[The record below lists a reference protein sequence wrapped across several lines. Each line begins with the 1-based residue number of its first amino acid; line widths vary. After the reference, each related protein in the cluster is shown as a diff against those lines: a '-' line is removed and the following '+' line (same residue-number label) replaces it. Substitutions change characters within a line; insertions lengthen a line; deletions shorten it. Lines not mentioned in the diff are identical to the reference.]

1 MTISVLV
8 PAYNEAE
15 GLAASLAS
23 IRVAMGAFTA
33 RGWATE
39 LVVCDN
45 NSTDGTPAIAAAAGA
60 RVVFEPVN
68 QIARARNA
76 AAAAAM
82 GDWLVFVDA
91 DSHPP
96 AALFADTAA
105 AIATGRVLAGGS
117 VVQMERAGWLGSALV
132 GAWNLLSR
140 VTRWAA
146 GAYIFVDATAFRH
159 VGGFSQRLYA
169 SEEIDLFRRLKR
181 QARREASARGDSAPA
196 PDPDQRPQDAALF
209 LARDGCLHAAHCAD
223 RRTHVAAGRG
233 LLRLVRRP
241 ALTPRRPSVPLV
253 TPTSRSPR
261 LAWIATVRRRTVV
274 T

>member
-15 GLAASLAS
+15 GLAATLAS
-23 IRVAMGAFTA
+23 IRVAMSAFTA
-33 RGWATE
+33 RGWVTE

-45 NSTDGTPAIAAAAGA
+45 NSSDATAAIAAAAGA
-60 RVVFEPVN
+60 GVVFEPIN
-68 QIARARNA
+68 QIARAHNA
-76 AAAAAM
+76 AAAAAT

-96 AALFADTAA
+96 LALFEDAA
-105 AIATGRVLAGGS
+105 AAMASGRYLAGGS
-117 VVQMERAGWLGSALV
+117 VVRMEAGTWFGDVLV

-146 GAYIFVDATAFRH
+146 GAFIFVDAAAFRA

-181 QARREASARGDSAPA
+181 QARRERRRVVILRRHPIRTSGRKMRLYSW
-196 PDPDQRPQDAALF
+196 REMAAFML
-209 LARDGCLHAAHCAD
+209 
-223 RRTHVAAGRG
+223 RT
-233 LLRLVRRP
+233 
-241 ALTPRRPSVPLV
+241 ALTGGRTLRRAEDCFV
-253 TPTSRSPR
+253 
-261 LAWIATVRRRTVV
+261 WYDGRR
-274 T
+274 

>member
-45 NSTDGTPAIAAAAGA
+45 NSSDATPAIAAAAGA
-60 RVVFEPVN
+60 LVVFEPIN

-76 AAAAAM
+76 AATAAT

-96 AALFADTAA
+96 AALFADTAD
-105 AIATGRVLAGGS
+105 AIASGRVLAGGS
-117 VVQMERAGWLGSALV
+117 IVDMERAGWFGGVMVA
-132 GAWNLLSR
+132 AWNLLSR
-140 VTRWAA
+140 LTRWAA
-146 GAYIFVDATAFRH
+146 GAFIFVDAAAFRA

-181 QARREASARGDSAPA
+181 RAR
-196 PDPDQRPQDAALF
+196 
-209 LARDGCLHAAHCAD
+209 
-223 RRTHVAAGRG
+223 AGRRRVVI
-233 LLRLVRRP
+233 LRRHPIQTSGRKMRLYSWWEMATFMTRTALSGGRTLRR
-241 ALTPRRPSVPLV
+241 AEDCFVWYDGRR
-253 TPTSRSPR
+253 
-261 LAWIATVRRRTVV
+261 
-274 T
+274 

>member
-8 PAYNEAE
+8 PAYNEAD

-23 IRVAMGAFTA
+23 IRAAMDAFSA
-33 RGWATE
+33 RGWDTE

-45 NSTDGTPAIAAAAGA
+45 NSSDATAAIAAAAGA

-76 AAAAAM
+76 AAATAT

-105 AIATGRVLAGGS
+105 AIASGRVLAGGS
-117 VVQMERAGWLGSALV
+117 VVRMERAGWFGDALGA
-132 GAWNLLSR
+132 GWNVLSR

-146 GAYIFVDATAFRH
+146 GAFIFVDAAAFRA

-181 QARREASARGDSAPA
+181 QARRERRRVVILRRHPIQTSGRKMRLYSW
-196 PDPDQRPQDAALF
+196 REIAAF
-209 LARDGCLHAAHCAD
+209 MM
-223 RRTHVAAGRG
+223 RT
-233 LLRLVRRP
+233 
-241 ALTPRRPSVPLV
+241 ALTGGRTLRRAEDCFV
-253 TPTSRSPR
+253 
-261 LAWIATVRRRTVV
+261 WYDGRR
-274 T
+274 

>member
-23 IRVAMGAFTA
+23 IRTAMGAFSA

-45 NSTDGTPAIAAAAGA
+45 NSSDTTAAIAAAAGA
-60 RVVFEPVN
+60 RVVFEPIN

-76 AAAAAM
+76 AAAAAT

-96 AALFADTAA
+96 TALFADTAD
-105 AIATGRVLAGGS
+105 AIASGRVLAGGS
-117 VVQMERAGWLGSALV
+117 VVRMERAGWFGDGLV
-132 GAWNLLSR
+132 AGWNLLSR

-146 GAYIFVDATAFRH
+146 GAFIFVDAAAFRA

-181 QARREASARGDSAPA
+181 EARRE
-196 PDPDQRPQDAALF
+196 
-209 LARDGCLHAAHCAD
+209 
-223 RRTHVAAGRG
+223 
-233 LLRLVRRP
+233 
-241 ALTPRRPSVPLV
+241 
-253 TPTSRSPR
+253 
-261 LAWIATVRRRTVV
+261 RRRVVILRRHPIQTSGRKMRLYSFREIAAFMMRTVLTGGRTLRRAEDCFV
-274 T
+274 WYDGRR

>member
-23 IRVAMGAFTA
+23 IRAAIGAFTA

-45 NSTDGTPAIAAAAGA
+45 NSTDATAAIAAAAGA
-60 RVVFEPVN
+60 RVVFEPIN

-76 AAAAAM
+76 AAAAAA

-96 AALFADTAA
+96 AALFADTAD
-105 AIATGRVLAGGS
+105 AIASGRVLAGGS
-117 VVQMERAGWLGSALV
+117 VVRMERAGRLGDVLV
-132 GAWNLLSR
+132 AGWNLLSR
-140 VTRWAA
+140 LTRWAA
-146 GAYIFVDATAFRH
+146 GAFIFVDAAAFRA

-181 QARREASARGDSAPA
+181 QARR
-196 PDPDQRPQDAALF
+196 
-209 LARDGCLHAAHCAD
+209 D
-223 RRTHVAAGRG
+223 RRRVVILRRHPIQTSGRKMRLYSWREIAAFMMRT
-233 LLRLVRRP
+233 
-241 ALTPRRPSVPLV
+241 ALTGGRTLRRAEDCFV
-253 TPTSRSPR
+253 
-261 LAWIATVRRRTVV
+261 WYDGRR
-274 T
+274 

>member
-23 IRVAMGAFTA
+23 IRAAAAAFSA

-45 NSTDGTPAIAAAAGA
+45 NSTDATAAIAAACGA

-76 AAAAAM
+76 AAAAAT

-96 AALFADTAA
+96 EALFADTADV
-105 AIATGRVLAGGS
+105 IASGRVLAGGS
-117 VVQMERAGWLGSALV
+117 VVRMERAGWFGSTFVA
-132 GAWNLLSR
+132 GWNLLSR
-140 VTRWAA
+140 LTRWAA
-146 GAYIFVDATAFRH
+146 GAYMFVDAAAFRA

-181 QARREASARGDSAPA
+181 EARR
-196 PDPDQRPQDAALF
+196 
-209 LARDGCLHAAHCAD
+209 
-223 RRTHVAAGRG
+223 
-233 LLRLVRRP
+233 VRRQVVILWRHP
-241 ALTPRRPSVPLV
+241 IQ
-253 TPTSRSPR
+253 TSGRKMR
-261 LAWIATVRRRTVV
+261 LYSWREIAAFMMRTVLTGGRTLRRAEDCFV
-274 T
+274 WYDGRR